1 MRRAITIL
9 FAAVFIT
16 GILTGCAGNSTKNTS
31 DNNNQGKS
39 EITSK
44 YYADIMKSGKYL
56 MHYKT
61 KMTVENNIVE
71 SEVTMATDGTSTS
84 MITNAGGMDNHI
96 IVKGDTL
103 YMLNDSAKT
112 YIKMSIAG
120 TGAVGTASNVKSEK
134 INTSGIVYTGKGKGE
149 LNGKTLDYEE
159 YKTDEGTIRYYFENN
174 KLYAIVFKAADSKS
188 EVVMEIIELTDKV
201 TAEMFE
207 IPSGYNQAAAY

>member
-16 GILTGCAGNSTKNTS
+16 GILTGCAGNSTKNNS
-31 DNNNQGKS
+31 DSNNQGKS
-39 EITSK
+39 EIASK

-84 MITNAGGMDNHI
+84 MITNAGGMYNHI

-112 YIKMSIAG
+112 YIIMSIAG
-120 TGAVGTASNVKSEK
+120 TGTGGTESNVKSEK
-134 INTSGIVYTGKGKGE
+134 INTSGILYTGKGKGE

-207 IPSGYNQAAAY
+207 IPSGYTQAAAY